1 MLLSMIIMTVKGV
14 LLLAAAVYGFAFLV
28 GKEDAAWVKKAPL
41 TIILGMFVL
50 GMWGHIYWTAYA
62 AFLFALPLLAR
73 NRADAAALYCVLVV
87 SLPILGHQV
96 SIGSLYLFS
105 ANKYLFCA
113 LGLLLAFLMKRH
125 SEAGAVQ
132 YRYFG
137 LPIFLLLVLELAQQ
151 RDPSVTATIRQ
162 CIPVLLTILI
172 PYFLISRSLRNAEDV
187 RRFLLAF
194 TLAGFVMA
202 AVATVEARLHW
213 LIYKQTEGL
222 LKIQVGVNLYSK
234 LRAGAIR
241 APASFPESTTLA
253 TFLVFAIIT
262 ALASRNSF
270 ASRGKWWAV
279 LAVLGLGLV
288 SASSRG
294 AFIALAVGLVAWD
307 LYGRRYGVLAIKIGA
322 IGGIYVL
329 ALLGAQFSAFLRA
342 MVGQDSGAAS
352 TSDYRVQLLHRG
364 MEEIRKHP
372 FFGQTLNSALDNLQD
387 LRQGEGIVDIVN
399 GYINYGLTL
408 GYTGIVGLILAFAT
422 LCFAMLAA
430 RSKVQTNKTL
440 FQAAGCVFAI
450 ALLSLVNSFF
460 TGFGGV
466 ISTSYYQMCALGS
479 ALWALRRVMPAVQG
493 ASGTATP
500 PAPTGIAALIA
511 ADRARAKGRA
521 PVEA

>member
-1 MLLSMIIMTVKGV
+1 
-14 LLLAAAVYGFAFLV
+14 
-28 GKEDAAWVKKAPL
+28 
-41 TIILGMFVL
+41 
-50 GMWGHIYWTAYA
+50 
-62 AFLFALPLLAR
+62 
-73 NRADAAALYCVLVV
+73 
-87 SLPILGHQV
+87 
-96 SIGSLYLFS
+96 
-105 ANKYLFCA
+105 
-113 LGLLLAFLMKRH
+113 
-125 SEAGAVQ
+125 
-132 YRYFG
+132 
-137 LPIFLLLVLELAQQ
+137 
-151 RDPSVTATIRQ
+151 
-162 CIPVLLTILI
+162 
-172 PYFLISRSLRNAEDV
+172 
-187 RRFLLAF
+187 
-194 TLAGFVMA
+194 
-202 AVATVEARLHW
+202 
-213 LIYKQTEGL
+213 
-222 LKIQVGVNLYSK
+222 
-234 LRAGAIR
+234 
-241 APASFPESTTLA
+241 
-253 TFLVFAIIT
+253 
-262 ALASRNSF
+262 
-270 ASRGKWWAV
+270 
-279 LAVLGLGLV
+279 
-288 SASSRG
+288 
-294 AFIALAVGLVAWD
+294 
-307 LYGRRYGVLAIKIGA
+307 
-322 IGGIYVL
+322 
-329 ALLGAQFSAFLRA
+329 
-342 MVGQDSGAAS
+342 
-352 TSDYRVQLLHRG
+352 VQLLHRG